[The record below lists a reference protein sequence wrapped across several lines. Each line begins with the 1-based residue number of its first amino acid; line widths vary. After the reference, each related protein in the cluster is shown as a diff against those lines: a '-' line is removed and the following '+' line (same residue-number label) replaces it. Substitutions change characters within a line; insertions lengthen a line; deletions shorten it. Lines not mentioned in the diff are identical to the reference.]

1 MEDQSKEQSENTHN
15 EMMKALAEEEKDPKK
30 WKENRARN
38 YPDYQT
44 QLEKIADDGID
55 TWKSEM
61 LDPIKTKFP
70 KP

>member
-1 MEDQSKEQSENTHN
+1 MEDNEYKKEQDQRAE
-15 EMMKALAEEEKDPKK
+15 AIAEEEKDPKK

-55 TWKSEM
+55 KWKSEM